1 MNFEKIIALP
11 SLEPR
16 RPEESVSEIPV
27 LPREVLQVLSQ
38 RLGQCVAQ
46 LPREEGGGTS
56 LGQAL
61 LLLKFFIIICRN
73 LENIQRDKT
82 PGFIPEA
89 LTLLR
94 VCASKLKGPGAAAE
108 PSGAQLER
116 GMLYALHLC
125 ECLFDPYQTWR
136 RQLSGEVVSA
146 KEKSKYKFAPAPLP
160 PDFGAFFQESFQAGE
175 QLPET
180 IQLRLIHLFGAI
192 LSGSKPNALR
202 AITPAAVEVLLGV
215 LRRGGGGPPPLPGL
229 LELALRSVVAVVHV
243 LHGSSPGTGP
253 VPLRVLLD
261 GYFRV
266 LNSDLPVAS
275 LAPEAAGGL
284 IALRVLMLDAIPA
297 MLSCEDRPVL
307 QAVFLSNNCF
317 EHIIRLLQNSKLYL
331 GNSREAGEARDEVP
345 VRPPDTDGLQQVFDG
360 SSDTI
365 AVHAVG
371 VLTAIM
377 SNSPSAK
384 EVFKERI
391 GYAHLYEVLRSQG
404 QPTQRLLQELLN
416 MAVEGDHS
424 SFPVRPIRNE
434 QPLLILLAWLPA
446 LACRELQVFLSGQ
459 LQRLC
464 EASLPSRLTCVKAGM
479 VGCLLGALATEPALP
494 AACSE
499 NLLEL
504 LRALGSL
511 SIRPGELRQL
521 LRLLRCE
528 RGQGPHPYTAPVIR
542 ALSGMARVE
551 GPPRALQCFDLT
563 PGMAGIMVPAIQKW
577 PGGAFAFHAWLCL
590 SEKEPEP
597 AARPKRRQLYS
608 FFTAGGTGFEA
619 FFTASGVLVVAVC
632 TKKDYMTVALPEFA
646 FNDSAW
652 VSVVPI
658 PVPIPIGGDN
668 GDTGMPDAPSLS
680 PQHCIDVVHV
690 AGRRP
695 FGQNVVSIY
704 TDGHLR
710 KTAQLR
716 FPSLHESFTSCCIG
730 SAGHRTTT
738 TTAATAGHPPAS
750 HGPELVFPPR
760 PTLGRSQSVPAAL
773 GPHAWTPTQ
782 PPTEGVVATTAAGS
796 QDTEWGSPTSLE
808 GHLGSVAIFCEALQQ
823 TQVKALFCAG
833 PNVTSPF
840 TLEGDLVELGSK
852 LLLYYTPQACRNNIC
867 LDLSPSHGLDGRL
880 TGHKVVNWD
889 VKDVVNCVGGMGV
902 LLPLLEQVVSKK
914 EEPENEQETNDLV
927 GPELTS
933 SRNAQGMLIPLGRS
947 SGEDLGGRGVGAILL
962 EWLEVT
968 PLPQS
973 RLERNSVAAFLLLV
987 KNFIQNHPVN
997 QESLVQCHGPA
1008 IIGALLQ
1015 KVSGPLLDMSTLMA
1029 SQILMEQVASEG
1041 SGLLL
1046 HLLYQH
1052 LLFDFRIWS
1061 NSDFAVRLGHIQ
1073 YLANVIKDHKQR
1085 ICRKYGVQYILDS
1098 IRTYYGTSRE
1108 KTTATDDI
1116 KTVQTSLFSLVK
1128 DFFCR
1133 SFSGEEMQSLLSYV
1147 AGAQD
1152 EQQVCGAL
1160 EVIHSLL
1167 KGSPAQEQLFAF
1179 LFEPGHVEVLF
1190 SLLVQKKF
1198 SDEVRE
1204 RVFKILYKMLKYEKV
1219 PERSKN
1225 RLKLKD
1231 IGYQGLIACLSD
1243 IPGSV
1248 LLFRCLSEQV
1258 LGADPPNYKDLVAVV
1273 YLSHRAKL
1281 TVRLDICRK
1290 LFHLIYAQQDMVKQ
1304 LARLAGWQ
1312 DTLTKLYVK
1321 ESYESRQ
1328 HSLSITGNGGC
1339 LELLRLSDPSGK
1351 EGMSPLPAEL
1361 QELDVFLPLGY
1372 EASDQELSEGFSEH
1386 SISPRGRTKSFHS
1399 YNFKSFDSSDR
1410 ASRSSSNPGD
1420 GPPFDGVYHPLSPFS
1435 TSPFDL
1441 GLDLASTSSIATAES
1456 GTQTPAS
1463 GPSTPS
1469 PLESFKPFPGMR
1481 ARKSSSLS
1489 NVLDESSYQDA
1500 LPSDNVSNTSNPQV
1514 STKPSCPPPW
1524 ATLDTR
1530 PLTLPPRWQQTP
1542 EEELCNLLTNIV
1554 FSVTWRGV
1562 EGWDDVAWRERGQV
1576 FSVLT
1581 KLGTACELVR
1591 PPDEIKRSLLEMML
1605 ESALT
1610 DLKESGPAA
1619 LPGLTHNAL
1628 KLLRLLQ
1635 DFLFSEGHNNQ
1646 ALWSE
1651 KIYEGVSSLLDK
1663 LGVWYHLAN
1672 GTSDLKE
1679 MAQTGLRIL
1688 VGYIML
1694 QDPQLHSLAY
1704 VKLHSLLQTASAP
1717 KKDEACYLLGKLETP
1732 LRRSL
1737 DAKSETF
1744 SWLVPIVRTLMDQCY
1759 ETLQLQ
1765 LFLPSLPPT
1774 NGSPTFYED
1783 FQLFCT
1789 TPEWRGFIEKHVQ
1802 PTMAQF
1808 EMDTFAKSHDHMSNF
1823 WNACYDAMMSSSQR
1837 REQEKA
1843 ASRKMFQ
1850 ELVLEPAAKRSK
1862 AENARHANVLKQAN
1876 NHHSTVLKQWRSLC
1890 RLLTSP
1896 RSAWADRNPPEVRWK
1911 LSSAETYSRMRLKL
1925 VPNLNFDQHLEASAL
1940 RDNLGEADGSGA
1952 PRGSPPMARR
1962 CHRLDARGGVEL
1974 AAVMDP
1980 VGVAGRDGE
1989 PSQDS
1994 SSSRGW
2000 LGVSADPL
2008 LVSGADH
2015 LHNPTESLPLAM
2027 AKEAK
2032 VSELED
2038 DQLAEEDLPVL
2049 DNQSEPKEQ
2058 NQREKLVVSEDC
2070 ELITTVAVVPGR
2082 LEVTTQHV
2090 YFYDGSSEKE
2100 ETEGGIGYDFKRP
2113 LSHLREV
2120 HLRRYNLRRSALE
2133 LFFID
2138 QANYFLN
2145 FKKKVRNK
2153 VYSSIL
2159 GLRPPNQIYFG
2170 SRSPQELL
2178 KASGLTQKWVLREI
2192 SNFEYLMQLNTI
2204 AGRTYNDLSQ
2214 YPVFPW
2220 ILRDYVSETLDLT
2233 NPAVFRDLSKPI
2245 GVANE
2250 RHARDVKEKYE
2261 SFEDPTGTVDKFHYG
2276 THYSN
2281 AAGVMHYLIRTEPF
2295 TTLHIQL
2302 QSGRFD
2308 CSDRQFHSV
2317 PAAWQARMEN
2327 PVDVKELIP
2336 EFFYFPEFLENQNGF
2351 DLGCLQLSNEKV
2363 GDVVLPRWAHS
2374 HEDFIYQH
2382 RKALESE
2389 YVSAHLHE
2397 WIDLIFGYKQR
2408 GPAAVE
2414 ALNVFYY
2421 CTYEG
2426 AVDLDAIA
2434 DETQRKALEGIIS
2447 NFGQTPCQLLKVA
2460 HTPPPPKNSPF
2471 WGATPLLMGSLTPLQ
2486 EPHPARLSAE
2496 SAARRLARLDTRSP
2510 NVFENLDQLK
2520 SFFVEVRTSLRG
2532 PWPGLG
2538 WWWWPGGHLHG
2549 MEKGVR
2555 MEMEKGVR
2563 MGMEKGV
2570 RVEMEKG
2577 VRVGMEKG
2585 MRVGMEKGVRVGM
2598 EKGVRVGMEKG
2609 VRMGMEKGVRVGMEK
2624 GVRMGMEKG
2633 MRAEMEKRMRAGTE
2647 KGMRVG
2653 METPVAVSLQGI
2665 SDGVALVQAVVPKN
2679 QAHSFITQGSP
2690 DILVTVSANGLL
2702 GTHNW
2707 LPYDKNISNYFSFTK
2722 DPTVSN
2728 TKTQRFLQGPFAPG
2742 ADLCSRT
2749 LAVSPDGKLLFSGGH
2764 WDNSLRVTSLAKGKV
2779 VGHMTRHIDVVT
2791 CLALDLCGIYLIS
2804 GSRDTTCMVWQVLQ
2818 QGGFS
2823 SGLAPKPIQVLYG
2836 HDAEVTCVAISTE
2849 LDMAVSGSKDGTIII
2864 HTIRRGLFIRSL
2876 RPPSETSPPAVL
2888 SYLAVGPEGQVVA
2901 QTTVGQRACLKDRFA
2916 LHLYSVNGKHLS
2928 SVPLDEE
2935 VTAMCLT
2942 EEFVVL
2948 GTMQCGLE
2956 IRDLQ
2961 SLRAAVPPVP
2971 MRVPVH
2977 SVSVTKEKSHI
2988 LVGLEDGKLIV
2999 VGAGQPAEV
3008 SVDPHP
3014 RWRWGWG
3021 QSCLGEQRW
3030 GGVGWDGGD
3039 MGKGIWEREGM
3050 EVEMEIG
3057 NRVEIGKGMKM
3068 DMEVGKGME
3077 MEVEIGKGVEM
3088 EIGKGKEVEMEIGK
3102 EVEIEIGN
3110 GVERGGD
3117 REGERGGDGD
3127 GDRERGGDREEDE
3140 DGDGGRERGGDRE
3153 EDEDGDG
3160 GRERGGDREEDED
3173 GDGGRERGGDGD
3185 GGREGDGDREG
3196 GGDIWR

>member
-1 MNFEKIIALP
+1 
-11 SLEPR
+11 
-16 RPEESVSEIPV
+16 
-27 LPREVLQVLSQ
+27 
-38 RLGQCVAQ
+38 
-46 LPREEGGGTS
+46 
-56 LGQAL
+56 
-61 LLLKFFIIICRN
+61 
-73 LENIQRDKT
+73 
-82 PGFIPEA
+82 
-89 LTLLR
+89 
-94 VCASKLKGPGAAAE
+94 
-108 PSGAQLER
+108 
-116 GMLYALHLC
+116 
-125 ECLFDPYQTWR
+125 
-136 RQLSGEVVSA
+136 
-146 KEKSKYKFAPAPLP
+146 
-160 PDFGAFFQESFQAGE
+160 
-175 QLPET
+175 
-180 IQLRLIHLFGAI
+180 
-192 LSGSKPNALR
+192 
-202 AITPAAVEVLLGV
+202 
-215 LRRGGGGPPPLPGL
+215 
-229 LELALRSVVAVVHV
+229 
-243 LHGSSPGTGP
+243 
-253 VPLRVLLD
+253 
-261 GYFRV
+261 
-266 LNSDLPVAS
+266 
-275 LAPEAAGGL
+275 
-284 IALRVLMLDAIPA
+284 MLDAIPA

-307 QAVFLSNNCF
+307 QATFLSNNCF
-317 EHIIRLLQNSKLYL
+317 EHIIRLLQNSTLYL
-331 GNSREAGEARDEVP
+331 GSSREAGEARDEVP
-345 VRPPDTDGLQQVFDG
+345 TRSRDGLQQVRGGGADA
-360 SSDTI
+360 I
-365 AVHAVG
+365 AVHALG

-391 GYAHLYEVLRSQG
+391 GYTHLYEVLRSQG

-434 QPLLILLAWLPA
+434 QPLLLLLAWLPA
-446 LACRELQVFLSGQ
+446 LECRDLQVFLSGW
-459 LQRLC
+459 LRRLC

-479 VGCLLGALATEPALP
+479 VGSLLGALGTEPALP
-494 AACSE
+494 AACSQ

-521 LRLLRCE
+521 LRLLRHE
-528 RGQGPHPYTAPVIR
+528 RGRGPHPYVCPVIR
-542 ALSGMARVE
+542 ALSGMARAE
-551 GPPRALQCFDLT
+551 GPPRALQSFDLS
-563 PGMAGIMVPAIQKW
+563 PGMAGIMVPTIQKW

-590 SEKEPEP
+590 SEEEPEP
-597 AARPKRRQLYS
+597 PARPKRRQLYS

-619 FFTASGVLVVAVC
+619 FFTAGGVLVVAVC

-652 VSVVPI
+652 
-658 PVPIPIGGDN
+658 
-668 GDTGMPDAPSLS
+668 
-680 PQHCIDVVHV
+680 HCVDIVHV

-695 FGQNVVSIY
+695 FGQNVVSVY
-704 TDGHLR
+704 ADGHLR

-738 TTAATAGHPPAS
+738 TAATTTSHPPAP
-750 HGPELVFPPR
+750 HGPELVFPSHPV
-760 PTLGRSQSVPAAL
+760 LGRSQSVPATL
-773 GPHAWTPTQ
+773 GPHSWTPTQ
-782 PPTEGVVATTAAGS
+782 LPTEGVVATTAAGS
-796 QDTEWGSPTSLE
+796 QDMEWGSPTSLE

-823 TQVKALFCAG
+823 AQVKALFCAG

-840 TLEGDLVELGSK
+840 TLEGDLMELSSK

-867 LDLSPSHGLDGRL
+867 LDLSPSHSLDGRL

-914 EEPENEQETNDLV
+914 EEPEDEEETNDLV

-933 SRNAQGMLIPLGRS
+933 SRNAQGLLIPLGKS
-947 SGEDLGGRGVGAILL
+947 SEN
-962 EWLEVT
+962 
-968 PLPQS
+968 

-987 KNFIQNHPVN
+987 KNFIRHHPVN

-1015 KVSGPLLDMSTLMA
+1015 KVSGALLDMSTLMA
-1029 SQILMEQVASEG
+1029 SQLLMEQVASEG

-1073 YLANVIKDHKQR
+1073 YLANVVKDHKQR
-1085 ICRKYGVQYILDS
+1085 IRKKYGVQFVLDS

-1108 KTTATDDI
+1108 TTATDDI
-1116 KTVQTSLFSLVK
+1116 KTVQTSLFGLVK

-1133 SFSGEEMQSLLSYV
+1133 SFSGEEMQSLLSYL

-1167 KGSPAQEQLFAF
+1167 KGSPAQEQLFTF
-1179 LFEPGHVEVLF
+1179 LFEPGQVEVLF

-1219 PERSKN
+1219 PERSKS

-1231 IGYQGLIACLSD
+1231 IGYHGLISYLSD
-1243 IPGSV
+1243 VPSST

-1273 YLSHRAKL
+1273 YLSHRAEL
-1281 TVRLDICRK
+1281 TVRLDLCRK
-1290 LFHLIYAQQDMVKQ
+1290 LFHLIYAQQDLVRQ

-1312 DTLTKLYVK
+1312 DTLTKLYVR

-1328 HSLSITGNGGC
+1328 HSLSTGGGC
-1339 LELLRLSDPSGK
+1339 LELLRLSEPPGK
-1351 EGMSPLPAEL
+1351 EGTSPPPAEL
-1361 QELDVFLPLGY
+1361 PELDVFLPLGY
-1372 EASDQELSEGFSEH
+1372 EASDQELSEGFSDH
-1386 SISPRGRTKSFHS
+1386 SISPSGRTKSFHS

-1420 GPPFDGVYHPLSPFS
+1420 GPTFDGVYHPLSPFS

-1441 GLDLASTSSIATAES
+1441 GLDLASTSSVATAES
-1456 GTQTPAS
+1456 GAQTPGS
-1463 GPSTPS
+1463 GPGTPS

-1489 NVLDESSYQDA
+1489 NVLDESSYQDV
-1500 LPSDNVSNTSNPQV
+1500 LPSDNVSNTSNP
-1514 STKPSCPPPW
+1514 
-1524 ATLDTR
+1524 
-1530 PLTLPPRWQQTP
+1530 QQTP
-1542 EEELCNLLTNIV
+1542 EEELCNLLTNII

-1562 EGWDDVAWRERGQV
+1562 EGWDDAAWRERGQV

-1581 KLGTACELVR
+1581 KLGSACELVR

-1610 DLKESGPAA
+1610 DLKESGPGA

-1635 DFLFSEGHNNQ
+1635 DFLFSEGHSNQ

-1651 KIYEGVSSLLDK
+1651 KIYEGVNSLLDK
-1663 LGVWYHLAN
+1663 LGAWYHLAN
-1672 GTSDLKE
+1672 GTSDLRE
-1679 MAQTGLRIL
+1679 MAQTGLRVL
-1688 VGYIML
+1688 VGYVLL

-1704 VKLHSLLQTASAP
+1704 VKLHSLLQTSSAP
-1717 KKDEACYLLGKLETP
+1717 KRDEACYLLGKLETP

-1737 DAKSETF
+1737 EAKSETF
-1744 SWLVPIVRTLMDQCY
+1744 SWLVPIIRTLMDQCY

-1808 EMDTFAKSHDHMSNF
+1808 EMDTFARSHDHMSNF
-1823 WNACYDAMMSSSQR
+1823 WNACYDAMMSSAQR

-1850 ELVLEPAAKRSK
+1850 ELVLEPVAKRSK
-1862 AENARHANVLKQAN
+1862 AENARHSNVLKQAN
-1876 NHHSTVLKQWRSLC
+1876 NHQSTVLKQWRSLC

-1940 RDNLGEADGSGA
+1940 RDNLG
-1952 PRGSPPMARR
+1952 
-1962 CHRLDARGGVEL
+1962 
-1974 AAVMDP
+1974 
-1980 VGVAGRDGE
+1980 
-1989 PSQDS
+1989 
-1994 SSSRGW
+1994 
-2000 LGVSADPL
+2000 
-2008 LVSGADH
+2008 ADH
-2015 LHNPTESLPLAM
+2015 LQTPTESLPLAM

-2049 DNQSEPKEQ
+2049 DTQAEPKEQ
-2058 NQREKLVVSEDC
+2058 SQREKLVVSEDC

-2090 YFYDGSSEKE
+2090 YFYDGSSDKE
-2100 ETEGGIGYDFKRP
+2100 ETEGGIGHDFKRP

-2145 FKKKVRNK
+2145 FRKKVRNK
-2153 VYSSIL
+2153 VYSCIL

-2220 ILRDYVSETLDLT
+2220 ILRDYVSETLDLS

-2363 GDVVLPRWAHS
+2363 GDVVLPRWARS
-2374 HEDFIYQH
+2374 REDFIYQH

-2447 NFGQTPCQLLKVA
+2447 NFGQTPCQLLK
-2460 HTPPPPKNSPF
+2460 
-2471 WGATPLLMGSLTPLQ
+2471 

-2496 SAARRLARLDTRSP
+2496 SAAQRLARLDTRSP
-2510 NVFENLDQLK
+2510 NVFEHLDQLK
-2520 SFFVEVRTSLRG
+2520 SFFVE
-2532 PWPGLG
+2532 
-2538 WWWWPGGHLHG
+2538 
-2549 MEKGVR
+2549 
-2555 MEMEKGVR
+2555 
-2563 MGMEKGV
+2563 
-2570 RVEMEKG
+2570 
-2577 VRVGMEKG
+2577 
-2585 MRVGMEKGVRVGM
+2585 
-2598 EKGVRVGMEKG
+2598 
-2609 VRMGMEKGVRVGMEK
+2609 
-2624 GVRMGMEKG
+2624 
-2633 MRAEMEKRMRAGTE
+2633 
-2647 KGMRVG
+2647 
-2653 METPVAVSLQGI
+2653 GI

-2690 DILVTVSANGLL
+2690 DVLVTVSANGLL
-2702 GTHNW
+2702 GTHSW

-2728 TKTQRFLQGPFAPG
+2728 AKTQRFLQGPFAPG
-2742 ADLCSRT
+2742 VDLSSRT

-2779 VGHMTRHIDVVT
+2779 VGHITRHIDVVT

-2823 SGLAPKPIQVLYG
+2823 SGLAPKPVQVLYG

-2849 LDMAVSGSKDGTIII
+2849 LDMAVSGSKDGTIIT
-2864 HTIRRGLFIRSL
+2864 HTVRRGLFIRSV
-2876 RPPSETSPPAVL
+2876 RPPGESCPPAVL
-2888 SYLAVGPEGQVVA
+2888 AHLAVGPEGQVVA
-2901 QTTVGQRACLKDRFA
+2901 QSAAGQRPCLKDRFA
-2916 LHLYSVNGKHLS
+2916 LHLYSVNGKLLA
-2928 SVPLDEE
+2928 SVPLERE

-2942 EEFVVL
+2942 DDFVVL
-2948 GTMQCGLE
+2948 GTTQCGLE
-2956 IRDLQ
+2956 IRELH

-3008 SVDPHP
+3008 RPGQFH
-3014 RWRWGWG
+3014 RRLWRSTRRIS
-3021 QSCLGEQRW
+3021 QVSAGETEYNPSGSQA
-3030 GGVGWDGGD
+3030 
-3039 MGKGIWEREGM
+3039 
-3050 EVEMEIG
+3050 
-3057 NRVEIGKGMKM
+3057 
-3068 DMEVGKGME
+3068 
-3077 MEVEIGKGVEM
+3077 
-3088 EIGKGKEVEMEIGK
+3088 
-3102 EVEIEIGN
+3102 
-3110 GVERGGD
+3110 
-3117 REGERGGDGD
+3117 
-3127 GDRERGGDREEDE
+3127 
-3140 DGDGGRERGGDRE
+3140 
-3153 EDEDGDG
+3153 
-3160 GRERGGDREEDED
+3160 
-3173 GDGGRERGGDGD
+3173 
-3185 GGREGDGDREG
+3185 
-3196 GGDIWR
+3196 

>member
-1 MNFEKIIALP
+1 GCWPQPRPPLQKDLSYLQQWLEAFVTTFERVIALP

-16 RPEESVSEIPV
+16 RPEDPGSEIPA

-38 RLGQCVAQ
+38 RLAHSVA
-46 LPREEGGGTS
+46 LGTRDGDRGTG

-61 LLLKFFIIICRN
+61 LLLKFFIIICSQEN
-73 LENIQRDKT
+73 GAHLEN
-82 PGFIPEA
+82 
-89 LTLLR
+89 
-94 VCASKLKGPGAAAE
+94 
-108 PSGAQLER
+108 GAQLEKGTQLESR
-116 GMLYALHLC
+116 TQLENGMLHALHLC
-125 ECLFDPYQTWR
+125 ECFLDPYQTWR
-136 RQLSGEVVSA
+136 RQLSGESIST

-160 PDFGAFFQESFQAGE
+160 PEFGAFFQESFQAGK

-180 IQLRLIHLFGAI
+180 IQLRIIHLFGAI
-192 LSGSKPNALR
+192 LSGSKPNALL
-202 AITPAAVEVLLGV
+202 AITPAALEALLGV
-215 LRRGGGGPPPLPGL
+215 LQRGGSGAPPCPAL
-229 LELALRSVVAVVHV
+229 LQVTLRSVVAAVHV
-243 LHGSSPGTGP
+243 LHGSSPGAGP
-253 VPLRVLLD
+253 VSLRSLLD

-266 LNSDLPVAS
+266 LNSDLPAAS

-284 IALRVLMLDAIPA
+284 IALRVLMLGSLSVDAIPA
-297 MLSCEDRPVL
+297 MLSCQDRPVL

-331 GNSREAGEARDEVP
+331 GSSREAGEARDEIP
-345 VRPPDTDGLQQVFDG
+345 TWNGEGLQQVPPNP
-360 SSDTI
+360 SDAI
-365 AVHAVG
+365 AVHALG

-391 GYAHLYEVLRSQG
+391 GYAHLYEVLRSHG

-424 SFPVRPIRNE
+424 SFPVPPIRNE

-446 LACRELQVFLSGQ
+446 LECRDLQVFLSAW
-459 LQRLC
+459 LRRLC

-479 VGCLLGALATEPALP
+479 VGSLLGALATEPALP
-494 AACSE
+494 SACSQ

-504 LRALGSL
+504 LRSLGSL

-521 LRLLRCE
+521 LRLLRRE
-528 RGQGPHPYTAPVIR
+528 RGRGPHPYVAPVIR
-542 ALSGMARVE
+542 ALSGMARGE
-551 GPPRALQCFDLT
+551 GPPRALQSFDLS
-563 PGMAGIMVPAIQKW
+563 PGMAGIMVPTIQKW

-590 SEKEPEP
+590 SEEEPEP
-597 AARPKRRQLYS
+597 PARPKRRQLYS

-619 FFTASGVLVVAVC
+619 FFTTGSVLVVAVC
-632 TKKDYMTVALPEFA
+632 TKKDYMTVALPEFT

-652 VSVVPI
+652 
-658 PVPIPIGGDN
+658 
-668 GDTGMPDAPSLS
+668 
-680 PQHCIDVVHV
+680 HCVDIVHV

-704 TDGHLR
+704 ADGHLR

-738 TTAATAGHPPAS
+738 TATSTASHPPAS
-750 HGPELVFPPR
+750 HGPELLFPQHPV
-760 PTLGRSQSVPAAL
+760 LGRSQSVPATL
-773 GPHAWTPTQ
+773 GPHSWTPTQ
-782 PPTEGVVATTAAGS
+782 LPTEGVVATTAAGS

-823 TQVKALFCAG
+823 AQVKALFCAG

-840 TLEGDLVELGSK
+840 TLEGDLVELSSK

-867 LDLSPSHGLDGRL
+867 LDLSPSHALDGRL

-889 VKDVVNCVGGMGV
+889 IKDVVNCVGGMGV
-902 LLPLLEQVVSKK
+902 LLPLLEQVVSKT
-914 EEPENEQETNDLV
+914 EEPEDEQDTNDLV

-933 SRNAQGMLIPLGRS
+933 SRNAQGMLIPLGKPS
-947 SGEDLGGRGVGAILL
+947 E
-962 EWLEVT
+962 
-968 PLPQS
+968 S

-987 KNFIQNHPVN
+987 KNFLRNHAVN

-1008 IIGALLQ
+1008 IIGALLH
-1015 KVSGPLLDMSTLMA
+1015 KVPGTLLDMSTLMA

-1052 LLFDFRIWS
+1052 LLFDFHIWS

-1073 YLANVIKDHKQR
+1073 YLANVVKDHKQR
-1085 ICRKYGVQYILDS
+1085 IRKKYGVQFILDS
-1098 IRTYYGTSRE
+1098 IRTYYSTSRE
-1108 KTTATDDI
+1108 KTTAADDI
-1116 KTVQTSLFSLVK
+1116 RTVQTSLFSLVK

-1133 SFSGEEMQSLLSYV
+1133 SFSGEEMQSLLNYL

-1179 LFEPGHVEVLF
+1179 LFEPGHVELLF

-1198 SDEVRE
+1198 SDAVRE
-1204 RVFKILYKMLKYEKV
+1204 RVFKVLYKMLKYEKV
-1219 PERSKN
+1219 PERSKS

-1231 IGYQGLIACLSD
+1231 IGYQGLISHLSD
-1243 IPGSV
+1243 IPGSM

-1273 YLSHRAKL
+1273 YLSHRAEL
-1281 TVRLDICRK
+1281 SIRLDICRK
-1290 LFHLIYAQQDMVKQ
+1290 LFHLIYAQQDLVKQ

-1321 ESYESRQ
+1321 ESYECRQ
-1328 HSLSITGNGGC
+1328 RSPSAAGC
-1339 LELLRLSDPSGK
+1339 PELLRLSEPSGK
-1351 EGMSPLPAEL
+1351 DRMSPPPSEL

-1372 EASDQELSEGFSEH
+1372 EASDQELSEGFSDH
-1386 SISPRGRTKSFHS
+1386 SISPSGRTKSFHS

-1441 GLDLASTSSIATAES
+1441 GLDLASTSSVATAES

-1463 GPSTPS
+1463 GPGTPS

-1500 LPSDNVSNTSNPQV
+1500 LPSDNVSNTSNPQ
-1514 STKPSCPPPW
+1514 
-1524 ATLDTR
+1524 
-1530 PLTLPPRWQQTP
+1530 QTP
-1542 EEELCNLLTNIV
+1542 EEELCNLLTNII

-1562 EGWDDVAWRERGQV
+1562 EGWDEAAWRERGQV

-1651 KIYEGVSSLLDK
+1651 KIYEGVSGLLDK
-1663 LGVWYHLAN
+1663 LGVWHHLAN
-1672 GTSDLKE
+1672 GTPDLKE
-1679 MAQTGLRIL
+1679 MAQAGLRVL
-1688 VGYIML
+1688 VGYILL

-1704 VKLHSLLQTASAP
+1704 VKLHSLLQTTSAP
-1717 KKDEACYLLGKLETP
+1717 RRDEACYLLGKLETP

-1737 DAKSETF
+1737 DSRSETF
-1744 SWLVPIVRTLMDQCY
+1744 SWLVPIIRTLMDQCY

-1765 LFLPSLPPT
+1765 QFLPSLPPT

-1783 FQLFCT
+1783 FQLFCA
-1789 TPEWRGFIEKHVQ
+1789 TPEWRGFIEKQVQ

-1808 EMDTFAKSHDHMSNF
+1808 EMDTFARSHDLMSNF
-1823 WNACYDAMMSSSQR
+1823 WNQPCCHFTPVPPR
-1837 REQEKA
+1837 
-1843 ASRKMFQ
+1843 Q
-1850 ELVLEPAAKRSK
+1850 ELVLEPAAKRCK

-1896 RSAWADRNPPEVRWK
+1896 RSAWADPNPPEVRWK

-1940 RDNLGEADGSGA
+1940 RDNLG
-1952 PRGSPPMARR
+1952 
-1962 CHRLDARGGVEL
+1962 
-1974 AAVMDP
+1974 
-1980 VGVAGRDGE
+1980 
-1989 PSQDS
+1989 
-1994 SSSRGW
+1994 
-2000 LGVSADPL
+2000 
-2008 LVSGADH
+2008 ADH
-2015 LHNPTESLPLAM
+2015 LQNPAESLPLAM

-2049 DNQSEPKEQ
+2049 DNQAEPKEQ

-2145 FKKKVRNK
+2145 FRKKVRNK
-2153 VYSSIL
+2153 VYSCIL
-2159 GLRPPNQIYFG
+2159 GLRPPNQTYFG

-2363 GDVVLPRWAHS
+2363 GDVVLPRWARS
-2374 HEDFIYQH
+2374 REDFIHQH

-2426 AVDLDAIA
+2426 AVDLDAIT

-2447 NFGQTPCQLLKVA
+2447 NFGQTPCQLLK
-2460 HTPPPPKNSPF
+2460 
-2471 WGATPLLMGSLTPLQ
+2471 

-2496 SAARRLARLDTRSP
+2496 SAARRLAHLDTRSP

-2520 SFFVEVRTSLRG
+2520 SFFVE
-2532 PWPGLG
+2532 
-2538 WWWWPGGHLHG
+2538 
-2549 MEKGVR
+2549 
-2555 MEMEKGVR
+2555 
-2563 MGMEKGV
+2563 
-2570 RVEMEKG
+2570 
-2577 VRVGMEKG
+2577 
-2585 MRVGMEKGVRVGM
+2585 
-2598 EKGVRVGMEKG
+2598 
-2609 VRMGMEKGVRVGMEK
+2609 
-2624 GVRMGMEKG
+2624 
-2633 MRAEMEKRMRAGTE
+2633 
-2647 KGMRVG
+2647 
-2653 METPVAVSLQGI
+2653 GI

-2722 DPTVSN
+2722 DPTVTN

-2742 ADLCSRT
+2742 ADLSCRT

-2779 VGHMTRHIDVVT
+2779 VGHITRHIDVVT
-2791 CLALDLCGIYLIS
+2791 CLSLDLCGIYLIS

-2823 SGLAPKPIQVLYG
+2823 SGLAPKPVQVLYG

-2849 LDMAVSGSKDGTIII
+2849 LDMAVSGSKDGTIIT
-2864 HTIRRGLFIRSL
+2864 HTVRRGLFIRSL
-2876 RPPSETSPPAVL
+2876 RPPGESCPPAVL
-2888 SYLAVGPEGQVVA
+2888 SHLAVGPEGQVVA
-2901 QTTVGQRACLKDRFA
+2901 QTSVGQPSCSKDRFA
-2916 LHLYSVNGKHLS
+2916 LHLYSVNGKLLS
-2928 SVPLDEE
+2928 SVPLDRE

-2942 EEFVVL
+2942 EDFVVL
-2948 GTMQCGLE
+2948 GTSECGLE
-2956 IRDLQ
+2956 IRE
-2961 SLRAAVPPVP
+2961 LRSVPPVP

-3008 SVDPHP
+3008 RPGQFH
-3014 RWRWGWG
+3014 RRLWRSTRRIS
-3021 QSCLGEQRW
+3021 QVSAGETEY
-3030 GGVGWDGGD
+3030 
-3039 MGKGIWEREGM
+3039 KPPEG
-3050 EVEMEIG
+3050 
-3057 NRVEIGKGMKM
+3057 RA
-3068 DMEVGKGME
+3068 
-3077 MEVEIGKGVEM
+3077 
-3088 EIGKGKEVEMEIGK
+3088 
-3102 EVEIEIGN
+3102 
-3110 GVERGGD
+3110 
-3117 REGERGGDGD
+3117 
-3127 GDRERGGDREEDE
+3127 
-3140 DGDGGRERGGDRE
+3140 
-3153 EDEDGDG
+3153 
-3160 GRERGGDREEDED
+3160 
-3173 GDGGRERGGDGD
+3173 
-3185 GGREGDGDREG
+3185 
-3196 GGDIWR
+3196 

>member
-1 MNFEKIIALP
+1 
-11 SLEPR
+11 
-16 RPEESVSEIPV
+16 
-27 LPREVLQVLSQ
+27 
-38 RLGQCVAQ
+38 
-46 LPREEGGGTS
+46 
-56 LGQAL
+56 
-61 LLLKFFIIICRN
+61 
-73 LENIQRDKT
+73 
-82 PGFIPEA
+82 
-89 LTLLR
+89 
-94 VCASKLKGPGAAAE
+94 
-108 PSGAQLER
+108 
-116 GMLYALHLC
+116 MLHALHLC
-125 ECLFDPYQTWR
+125 ECFLDPYQTWR
-136 RQLSGEVVSA
+136 RQLSGESISS

-160 PDFGAFFQESFQAGE
+160 PEFGAFFQ
-175 QLPET
+175 
-180 IQLRLIHLFGAI
+180 
-192 LSGSKPNALR
+192 
-202 AITPAAVEVLLGV
+202 
-215 LRRGGGGPPPLPGL
+215 
-229 LELALRSVVAVVHV
+229 
-243 LHGSSPGTGP
+243 
-253 VPLRVLLD
+253 
-261 GYFRV
+261 
-266 LNSDLPVAS
+266 
-275 LAPEAAGGL
+275 
-284 IALRVLMLDAIPA
+284 DAIPA
-297 MLSCEDRPVL
+297 MLSCQDRPVL

-331 GNSREAGEARDEVP
+331 GGSREAGEARDEVP
-345 VRPPDTDGLQQVFDG
+345 TWNGDGLQQVNAS
-360 SSDTI
+360 SSDAI
-365 AVHAVG
+365 AVHALG

-446 LACRELQVFLSGQ
+446 LECRDLQVFLSVW
-459 LQRLC
+459 LRRLC

-479 VGCLLGALATEPALP
+479 VGSLLGALATEPALP
-494 AACSE
+494 SACSQ

-504 LRALGSL
+504 LRSLGSL

-521 LRLLRCE
+521 LRLLRRE
-528 RGQGPHPYTAPVIR
+528 RGRGPHPYVAPVIR
-542 ALSGMARVE
+542 ALSGMARGE
-551 GPPRALQCFDLT
+551 GPPRALQSFDLS
-563 PGMAGIMVPAIQKW
+563 PGMAGIMVPTIQKW

-590 SEKEPEP
+590 SEEEPEP
-597 AARPKRRQLYS
+597 LARPKRRQLYS

-619 FFTASGVLVVAVC
+619 FFTAGGVLVVAVC

-652 VSVVPI
+652 
-658 PVPIPIGGDN
+658 
-668 GDTGMPDAPSLS
+668 
-680 PQHCIDVVHV
+680 HCIDIVHV

-695 FGQNVVSIY
+695 FGQNIVSIY
-704 TDGHLR
+704 ADGHLR

-738 TTAATAGHPPAS
+738 TAATAASHPPAL
-750 HGPELVFPPR
+750 HGPELVFTQHPV
-760 PTLGRSQSVPAAL
+760 LGRSQSVPATL
-773 GPHAWTPTQ
+773 GPHSWTPTQ
-782 PPTEGVVATTAAGS
+782 LPTEGVVATTAAGS

-823 TQVKALFCAG
+823 AQVKALFCAG

-840 TLEGDLVELGSK
+840 TLEGDLVELSSK

-889 VKDVVNCVGGMGV
+889 IKPLPSLPQDVVNCVGGMGV
-902 LLPLLEQVVSKK
+902 LLPLLEQVVSKT
-914 EEPENEQETNDLV
+914 EEPEDEQETNDLV

-933 SRNAQGMLIPLGRS
+933 SRNAQGMLIPLGKS
-947 SGEDLGGRGVGAILL
+947 SGEEFRGCEAGAVLLG
-962 EWLEVT
+962 WLEVT
-968 PLPQS
+968 TGGFLDLAGVHHGQEKSCLRLQELRGNGGTALDVAMTQLVTNKRSWDSEES

-987 KNFIQNHPVN
+987 KNFLRNHAVN

-1008 IIGALLQ
+1008 IIGALLH
-1015 KVSGPLLDMSTLMA
+1015 KVPGTLLDMSALMA

-1073 YLANVIKDHKQR
+1073 YLASVVKDHKQR
-1085 ICRKYGVQYILDS
+1085 IRKKYGVQFILDS
-1098 IRTYYGTSRE
+1098 IRTYYGE
-1108 KTTATDDI
+1108 KTTATDDVR
-1116 KTVQTSLFSLVK
+1116 TVQTSLFSLVK

-1133 SFSGEEMQSLLSYV
+1133 SFSGEEMQSLLNYL

-1179 LFEPGHVEVLF
+1179 LFEPGHVELLF
-1190 SLLVQKKF
+1190 SLLVQKRF

-1204 RVFKILYKMLKYEKV
+1204 RVFKVLYKMLKYEKV
-1219 PERSKN
+1219 PERSKS

-1231 IGYQGLIACLSD
+1231 IGYHGLISYLSD
-1243 IPGSV
+1243 IPGSM

-1273 YLSHRAKL
+1273 YLSHRAEL
-1281 TVRLDICRK
+1281 SIRLDICRK
-1290 LFHLIYAQQDMVKQ
+1290 LEQQHPVSFLLLLLSLLLQLFHLIYAQQDLVKQ

-1321 ESYESRQ
+1321 ESYECRQ
-1328 HSLSITGNGGC
+1328 RGRSAAGC
-1339 LELLRLSDPSGK
+1339 PEPLRLSEPSGK
-1351 EGMSPLPAEL
+1351 DGMSPPPAEL

-1372 EASDQELSEGFSEH
+1372 EASDQELSEGFSDH
-1386 SISPRGRTKSFHS
+1386 SISPSGRTKSFHS

-1420 GPPFDGVYHPLSPFS
+1420 GPAFDGVYHPLSPFS

-1441 GLDLASTSSIATAES
+1441 GLDLASTSSMATAES

-1463 GPSTPS
+1463 GPGTPS

-1500 LPSDNVSNTSNPQV
+1500 LPSDNVSNTSNPQ
-1514 STKPSCPPPW
+1514 
-1524 ATLDTR
+1524 
-1530 PLTLPPRWQQTP
+1530 QTP
-1542 EEELCNLLTNIV
+1542 EEELCNLLTNII

-1562 EGWDDVAWRERGQV
+1562 EGCDEAAWRERGQV

-1619 LPGLTHNAL
+1619 LPGLSHNAL

-1651 KIYEGVSSLLDK
+1651 KVAQTSSPRVGFCPNPKPQPESEEGWEMGPVAWQGWGLTVSPQIYEGVSSLLDK
-1663 LGVWYHLAN
+1663 LGVWHHLAD

-1679 MAQTGLRIL
+1679 MAQTGLRVL
-1688 VGYIML
+1688 VGYILL
-1694 QDPQLHSLAY
+1694 QDPQLHSPAY
-1704 VKLHSLLQTASAP
+1704 VKLHSLLQTTSAP
-1717 KKDEACYLLGKLETP
+1717 RRDEACYLLGKLETP

-1737 DAKSETF
+1737 DSRSETF
-1744 SWLVPIVRTLMDQCY
+1744 SWLVPIIRTLMDQCY

-1765 LFLPSLPPT
+1765 QFLPSLPPT

-1808 EMDTFAKSHDHMSNF
+1808 EMDTFARSHDLMSNF
-1823 WNACYDAMMSSSQR
+1823 WNACYDALMSSSQR

-1843 ASRKMFQ
+1843 ASRKLFQ
-1850 ELVLEPAAKRSK
+1850 ELVLEPAAKRCK
-1862 AENARHANVLKQAN
+1862 AENARHANVLKQTN
-1876 NHHSTVLKQWRSLC
+1876 NQHSTVLKQWRSLC

-1940 RDNLGEADGSGA
+1940 RDNLG
-1952 PRGSPPMARR
+1952 
-1962 CHRLDARGGVEL
+1962 
-1974 AAVMDP
+1974 
-1980 VGVAGRDGE
+1980 
-1989 PSQDS
+1989 
-1994 SSSRGW
+1994 
-2000 LGVSADPL
+2000 
-2008 LVSGADH
+2008 ADH
-2015 LHNPTESLPLAM
+2015 LQNPAESLPLAM

-2049 DNQSEPKEQ
+2049 DNQAEPKEQ

-2145 FKKKVRNK
+2145 FRKKVRNK
-2153 VYSSIL
+2153 VYSCIL
-2159 GLRPPNQIYFG
+2159 GLRPPNQTYFG

-2363 GDVVLPRWAHS
+2363 GDVVLPRWARS
-2374 HEDFIYQH
+2374 REDFIRQH

-2426 AVDLDAIA
+2426 AVDLDAIT

-2447 NFGQTPCQLLKVA
+2447 NFGQTPCQLLK
-2460 HTPPPPKNSPF
+2460 
-2471 WGATPLLMGSLTPLQ
+2471 

-2496 SAARRLARLDTRSP
+2496 SAARRLAHLDTRSP
-2510 NVFENLDQLK
+2510 NVFENLGQLK
-2520 SFFVEVRTSLRG
+2520 SFFVE
-2532 PWPGLG
+2532 
-2538 WWWWPGGHLHG
+2538 
-2549 MEKGVR
+2549 
-2555 MEMEKGVR
+2555 
-2563 MGMEKGV
+2563 
-2570 RVEMEKG
+2570 
-2577 VRVGMEKG
+2577 
-2585 MRVGMEKGVRVGM
+2585 
-2598 EKGVRVGMEKG
+2598 
-2609 VRMGMEKGVRVGMEK
+2609 
-2624 GVRMGMEKG
+2624 
-2633 MRAEMEKRMRAGTE
+2633 
-2647 KGMRVG
+2647 
-2653 METPVAVSLQGI
+2653 GI

-2679 QAHSFITQGSP
+2679 QAHSFITQGS

-2722 DPTVSN
+2722 DPTVTN
-2728 TKTQRFLQGPFAPG
+2728 AKTQRFLQGPFAPG
-2742 ADLCSRT
+2742 ADLSSRT

-2779 VGHMTRHIDVVT
+2779 VGHITRHIDVVT
-2791 CLALDLCGIYLIS
+2791 CLSLDLCGIYLIS

-2823 SGLAPKPIQVLYG
+2823 SGLAPKPVQVLYG

-2849 LDMAVSGSKDGTIII
+2849 LDMAVSGSKDGTIIT
-2864 HTIRRGLFIRSL
+2864 HTVRRGLFIRSL
-2876 RPPSETSPPAVL
+2876 RPPGESCPPAVL
-2888 SYLAVGPEGQVVA
+2888 SHLAVGPEGQVVA
-2901 QTTVGQRACLKDRFA
+2901 QTAVGQPSCSKERFA
-2916 LHLYSVNGKHLS
+2916 LHLYSVNGKLLS
-2928 SVPLDEE
+2928 SVPLDRE

-2942 EEFVVL
+2942 EDFVVL
-2948 GTMQCGLE
+2948 GTSECGLE
-2956 IRDLQ
+2956 IRELQ

-2971 MRVPVH
+2971 MRVPVR

-3008 SVDPHP
+3008 RPGQFH
-3014 RWRWGWG
+3014 RRLWRSTRRIS
-3021 QSCLGEQRW
+3021 QVSAGET
-3030 GGVGWDGGD
+3030 
-3039 MGKGIWEREGM
+3039 EYNPSEG
-3050 EVEMEIG
+3050 
-3057 NRVEIGKGMKM
+3057 RA
-3068 DMEVGKGME
+3068 
-3077 MEVEIGKGVEM
+3077 
-3088 EIGKGKEVEMEIGK
+3088 
-3102 EVEIEIGN
+3102 
-3110 GVERGGD
+3110 
-3117 REGERGGDGD
+3117 
-3127 GDRERGGDREEDE
+3127 
-3140 DGDGGRERGGDRE
+3140 
-3153 EDEDGDG
+3153 
-3160 GRERGGDREEDED
+3160 
-3173 GDGGRERGGDGD
+3173 
-3185 GGREGDGDREG
+3185 
-3196 GGDIWR
+3196 

>member
-1 MNFEKIIALP
+1 
-11 SLEPR
+11 
-16 RPEESVSEIPV
+16 
-27 LPREVLQVLSQ
+27 
-38 RLGQCVAQ
+38 
-46 LPREEGGGTS
+46 
-56 LGQAL
+56 
-61 LLLKFFIIICRN
+61 CRN
-73 LENIQRDKT
+73 LENIQPERS
-82 PGFIPEA
+82 PGCLPHV
-89 LTLLR
+89 LRLLR
-94 VCASKLKGPGAAAE
+94 LCGSQLEK
-108 PSGAQLER
+108 GAQLESR
-116 GMLYALHLC
+116 AQLENGMLHALQLC
-125 ECLFDPYQTWR
+125 ECFLDPYQTWR
-136 RQLSGEVVSA
+136 RQLSGAE
-146 KEKSKYKFAPAPLP
+146 EKSKYKFAPAPLP
-160 PDFGAFFQESFQAGE
+160 PEFGAFFQESFQAGK

-180 IQLRLIHLFGAI
+180 IQLRILHLFGAI
-192 LSGSKPNALR
+192 LSGSKPNALQ
-202 AITPAAVEVLLGV
+202 AITPAALEALLGV
-215 LRRGGGGPPPLPGL
+215 LQRAGSGAPPAPALP
-229 LELALRSVVAVVHV
+229 EAALRCVVAAVHV
-243 LHGSSPGTGP
+243 LHGSSPGAGP
-253 VPLRVLLD
+253 VSLRSLLA

-266 LNSDLPVAS
+266 LNCDLPAAS
-275 LAPEAAGGL
+275 LQPQAAGGL
-284 IALRVLMLDAIPA
+284 IGLRVLMLDAIPA
-297 MLSCEDRPVL
+297 MLSCQDRPVL

-331 GNSREAGEARDEVP
+331 GSSREAAKARDELP
-345 VRPPDTDGLQQVFDG
+345 TQNGDGLQQG
-360 SSDTI
+360 TASSSDAI
-365 AVHAVG
+365 AVHALG

-391 GYAHLYEVLRSQG
+391 GYTHLHEVLRSQG

-424 SFPVRPIRNE
+424 SFPVPPIRNE
-434 QPLLILLAWLPA
+434 QPLLILLSWLPA
-446 LACRELQVFLSGQ
+446 LECRDLQVFLSAR
-459 LQRLC
+459 LRRLC

-479 VGCLLGALATEPALP
+479 VGSLLGALGTEPALP
-494 AACSE
+494 SACSQ

-504 LRALGSL
+504 LRSLGSV
-511 SIRPGELRQL
+511 SIRPGELWQL
-521 LRLLRCE
+521 LRLLRRE
-528 RGQGPHPYTAPVIR
+528 RGRGPHPYTAPVIR
-542 ALSGMARVE
+542 VLSGMARGE
-551 GPPRALQCFDLT
+551 GPPRALQSFDLS
-563 PGMAGIMVPAIQKW
+563 PGMAGIMVPTIHKW
-577 PGGAFAFHAWLCL
+577 PGSAFAFHAWLCL
-590 SEKEPEP
+590 SQEEPEP
-597 AARPKRRQLYS
+597 PARPKRRQLYS

-619 FFTASGVLVVAVC
+619 FFTAGGVLVVAVC
-632 TKKDYMTVALPEFA
+632 TRKDYMTVALPEFA
-646 FNDSAW
+646 FNDSSW
-652 VSVVPI
+652 
-658 PVPIPIGGDN
+658 
-668 GDTGMPDAPSLS
+668 
-680 PQHCIDVVHV
+680 HCVDVVHV

-704 TDGHLR
+704 ADGHLR

-738 TTAATAGHPPAS
+738 TVTATAGHPPAS
-750 HGPELVFPPR
+750 HGPELVFPPH
-760 PTLGRSQSVPAAL
+760 PVLGRSQSVPATL
-773 GPHAWTPTQ
+773 SPHSWTPTQ
-782 PPTEGVVATTAAGS
+782 LPTEGVVATTAAGS

-823 TQVKALFCAG
+823 AQVKALFCAG
-833 PNVTSPF
+833 PNVMSPF
-840 TLEGDLVELGSK
+840 TLEGDLVELSSK

-889 VKDVVNCVGGMGV
+889 IKDVVNCVGGMGV
-902 LLPLLEQVVSKK
+902 LLPLLEQVVSKM
-914 EEPENEQETNDLV
+914 EEPEEEQETNDLV

-933 SRNAQGMLIPLGRS
+933 SRNAQGMLIPLGKS
-947 SGEDLGGRGVGAILL
+947 SE
-962 EWLEVT
+962 
-968 PLPQS
+968 S

-987 KNFIQNHPVN
+987 KNFVRNHAVN
-997 QESLVQCHGPA
+997 QESLVQCQGPA
-1008 IIGALLQ
+1008 IIGALLH
-1015 KVSGPLLDMSTLMA
+1015 KVPGALLDMNTLVA

-1073 YLANVIKDHKQR
+1073 YLANVVKDHKQR
-1085 ICRKYGVQYILDS
+1085 IRKKYGVQFILDS
-1098 IRTYYGTSRE
+1098 IRTYYSTSRE
-1108 KTTATDDI
+1108 KSPASDDI
-1116 KTVQTSLFSLVK
+1116 RTVQTSLFSLVK

-1133 SFSGEEMQSLLSYV
+1133 SFSGEEMQSLLNYL

-1179 LFEPGHVEVLF
+1179 LFEPGHVELLF

-1204 RVFKILYKMLKYEKV
+1204 RVFKVLYKMLKYEKV
-1219 PERSKN
+1219 PERSKS

-1231 IGYQGLIACLSD
+1231 IGYQGLISHLSD

-1258 LGADPPNYKDLVAVV
+1258 LGAEPPSYKDLVAVV
-1273 YLSHRAKL
+1273 YLSHQAGL
-1281 TVRLDICRK
+1281 SIRLDICRK
-1290 LFHLIYAQQDMVKQ
+1290 LFHLIYAQQDLVKQ
-1304 LARLAGWQ
+1304 LARLPGWQ

-1321 ESYESRQ
+1321 ESYECPQ
-1328 HSLSITGNGGC
+1328 QGLSPAGC
-1339 LELLRLSDPSGK
+1339 PEPRRLSEPSSK
-1351 EGMSPLPAEL
+1351 DGMSPPPTEL

-1372 EASDQELSEGFSEH
+1372 EASDQELSEGFSDH
-1386 SISPRGRTKSFHS
+1386 SLSPGGRARSFHS

-1420 GPPFDGVYHPLSPFS
+1420 GPPFEGVYHPLSPFS

-1441 GLDLASTSSIATAES
+1441 GLELASSSSVATAES

-1463 GPSTPS
+1463 GPGTPS

-1481 ARKSSSLS
+1481 GRKSSSLS
-1489 NVLDESSYQDA
+1489 NILDESSYRDA
-1500 LPSDNVSNTSNPQV
+1500 LPSDNVSNTSNPQ
-1514 STKPSCPPPW
+1514 
-1524 ATLDTR
+1524 
-1530 PLTLPPRWQQTP
+1530 QTP
-1542 EEELCNLLTNIV
+1542 EEELCNLLTNII

-1562 EGWDDVAWRERGQV
+1562 EGWDEAAWRERGQV

-1663 LGVWYHLAN
+1663 LGAWHHLAN
-1672 GTSDLKE
+1672 GPSDLRE
-1679 MAQTGLRIL
+1679 MAQTGLRVL
-1688 VGYIML
+1688 LGYVLL

-1704 VKLHSLLQTASAP
+1704 VKLHSLLQTTLAP
-1717 KKDEACYLLGKLETP
+1717 RRDEACYLLGKLETP

-1737 DAKSETF
+1737 GAGSEAF

-1759 ETLQLQ
+1759 ESLQLQ
-1765 LFLPSLPPT
+1765 HFLPSLPPT

-1783 FQLFCT
+1783 FQLFCG

-1808 EMDTFAKSHDHMSNF
+1808 EMDTFARSHDLMSSF
-1823 WNACYDAMMSSSQR
+1823 WNACYDAMMSSWQR

-1843 ASRKMFQ
+1843 ASRKLFQ

-1862 AENARHANVLKQAN
+1862 AENARHANVLKQATN
-1876 NHHSTVLKQWRSLC
+1876 QHSTVLKQWRSLC

-1896 RSAWADRNPPEVRWK
+1896 RSAWADLNPPEVRWK

-1940 RDNLGEADGSGA
+1940 RDNLG
-1952 PRGSPPMARR
+1952 
-1962 CHRLDARGGVEL
+1962 
-1974 AAVMDP
+1974 
-1980 VGVAGRDGE
+1980 
-1989 PSQDS
+1989 
-1994 SSSRGW
+1994 
-2000 LGVSADPL
+2000 
-2008 LVSGADH
+2008 ADH
-2015 LHNPTESLPLAM
+2015 LQNPAESLPLAM

-2049 DNQSEPKEQ
+2049 DNQAEPKEQ

-2145 FKKKVRNK
+2145 FRKKVRNK

-2159 GLRPPNQIYFG
+2159 GLRPPNQTYFG

-2250 RHARDVKEKYE
+2250 RHARDVREKYE

-2363 GDVVLPRWAHS
+2363 GDVVLPRWARS
-2374 HEDFIYQH
+2374 REDFIRQH
-2382 RKALESE
+2382 RQALESE

-2447 NFGQTPCQLLKVA
+2447 NFGQTPCQLLK
-2460 HTPPPPKNSPF
+2460 
-2471 WGATPLLMGSLTPLQ
+2471 

-2510 NVFENLDQLK
+2510 NVFENLHQLK
-2520 SFFVEVRTSLRG
+2520 SFFVE
-2532 PWPGLG
+2532 
-2538 WWWWPGGHLHG
+2538 
-2549 MEKGVR
+2549 
-2555 MEMEKGVR
+2555 
-2563 MGMEKGV
+2563 
-2570 RVEMEKG
+2570 
-2577 VRVGMEKG
+2577 
-2585 MRVGMEKGVRVGM
+2585 
-2598 EKGVRVGMEKG
+2598 
-2609 VRMGMEKGVRVGMEK
+2609 
-2624 GVRMGMEKG
+2624 
-2633 MRAEMEKRMRAGTE
+2633 
-2647 KGMRVG
+2647 
-2653 METPVAVSLQGI
+2653 GI

-2722 DPTVSN
+2722 DPTVTN
-2728 TKTQRFLQGPFAPG
+2728 AKTQRFLQGPFAPG
-2742 ADLCSRT
+2742 ADLSCRT

-2779 VGHMTRHIDVVT
+2779 VGHITRHIDVVT
-2791 CLALDLCGIYLIS
+2791 CLSLDLCGIYLIS

-2823 SGLAPKPIQVLYG
+2823 SGLAPKPVQVLYG

-2849 LDMAVSGSKDGTIII
+2849 LDMAVSGSKDGTIIT
-2864 HTIRRGLFIRSL
+2864 HTVRRGLFIRSV
-2876 RPPSETSPPAVL
+2876 RPPGDSCPPAVL
-2888 SYLAVGPEGQVVA
+2888 CHLAVGPEGQLVA
-2901 QTTVGQRACLKDRFA
+2901 QTAVGQRSCSKDRFA
-2916 LHLYSVNGKHLS
+2916 LHLYSVNGKLLS
-2928 SVPLDEE
+2928 SVPLHQE

-2942 EEFVVL
+2942 EDFVVL
-2948 GTMQCGLE
+2948 GTAECGLE
-2956 IRDLQ
+2956 IREL
-2961 SLRAAVPPVP
+2961 
-2971 MRVPVH
+2971 
-2977 SVSVTKEKSHI
+2977 
-2988 LVGLEDGKLIV
+2988 
-2999 VGAGQPAEV
+2999 
-3008 SVDPHP
+3008 
-3014 RWRWGWG
+3014 
-3021 QSCLGEQRW
+3021 
-3030 GGVGWDGGD
+3030 
-3039 MGKGIWEREGM
+3039 
-3050 EVEMEIG
+3050 
-3057 NRVEIGKGMKM
+3057 
-3068 DMEVGKGME
+3068 
-3077 MEVEIGKGVEM
+3077 
-3088 EIGKGKEVEMEIGK
+3088 
-3102 EVEIEIGN
+3102 
-3110 GVERGGD
+3110 
-3117 REGERGGDGD
+3117 
-3127 GDRERGGDREEDE
+3127 
-3140 DGDGGRERGGDRE
+3140 
-3153 EDEDGDG
+3153 
-3160 GRERGGDREEDED
+3160 
-3173 GDGGRERGGDGD
+3173 
-3185 GGREGDGDREG
+3185 
-3196 GGDIWR
+3196 